1 MREEFVRDELP
12 RIFRTMRVLGMQLTD
27 LDPYFAR
34 WNGEQAS

>member
-1 MREEFVRDELP
+1 
-12 RIFRTMRVLGMQLTD
+12 MRVLGMQLTD